1 MPAEAARLIITGCNH
16 HQTPFEIRER
26 IALSPDKGKSL
37 LQALHQDPKV
47 EECAVLN
54 TCNRLEIYAVT
65 SHPDWNA
72 LLRDTLSEIQGFPVE
87 EFFRHVYHHQNLEAI
102 QHAFRVASGLD
113 SQMVGETQIL
123 GQMKATYA
131 DSISARTIGPI
142 LHRFF
147 QKSFQAAKWA
157 RSETKIGT
165 GQVSLGNV
173 AVELAC
179 RIFGRITVSRTL
191 VIGSG
196 EAGRDVAKAFRSR
209 GVACM
214 SIASRTHQR
223 AERLAHEVD
232 GLIIPFANWQ
242 DSLPYTDIGIFAT
255 SAPDSLLNKQMLEAK
270 LGKNLNKPLFLIDL
284 AVPRDIDPAVADLP
298 NVYLYN
304 LDDLASIANEN
315 LHSREQEVKACITE
329 LERKAAFLLNK
340 LRL

>member
-1 MPAEAARLIITGCNH
+1 MPAEAARLSITGCNH

-26 IALSPDKGKSL
+26 LALSPQQSL
-37 LQALHQDPKV
+37 TILKQLRAHPDV
-47 EECAVLN
+47 HECAVLC
-54 TCNRLEIYAVT
+54 TCNRLEVYAVH
-65 SHPDWNA
+65 SVRDWNG
-72 LLRDTLSEIQGFPVE
+72 LLREVLGSLGTFPCE
-87 EFFRHVYHHQNLEAI
+87 AFLGRAYQHLNLDAI
-102 QHAFRVASGLD
+102 RHAFKVAAGLD

-123 GQMKATYA
+123 GQMKVSYA
-131 DSISARTIGPI
+131 EAIAHQSIGPL

-147 QKSFQAAKWA
+147 QKAFQAAKWA

-179 RIFGRITVSRTL
+179 RIFGRLTVSRTL

-196 EAGRDVAKAFRSR
+196 EAGRDVARAFRSR

-214 SIASRTHQR
+214 SIASRT
-223 AERLAHEVD
+223 AERASALAHEVD

-255 SAPDSLLNKQMLEAK
+255 SAPSAILTRDVLETRFAK
-270 LGKNLNKPLFLIDL
+270 RLTKPLFLIDL
-284 AVPRDIDPAVADLP
+284 AVPRDIDPTIADLP

-304 LDDLASIANEN
+304 LDDLALIANEN
-315 LHSREQEVKACITE
+315 LHSREQEINACLAE
-329 LERKAAFLLNK
+329 LDRRALLLLRKLSL
-340 LRL
+340 